1 MTKHLAP
8 YKPLPW
14 QVAPW
19 RDKSPVLLL
28 TGSAGGGKSRV
39 AAEKLHGYCLK
50 YPKAQAL
57 MLRKIRQSMTNS
69 TVLFMERTVI
79 SNDPRVRHYPSKLRF
94 EYHNGSLLTY
104 GGMANREQR
113 EQVRSIG
120 AAGGIDIAWMEEA
133 TGFTEDD
140 YNEVLA
146 RMRGNAA
153 DWRQIILTTNPDAP
167 THWIYKDL
175 IENNQASIYYSSAAD
190 NPHNPDSYKQSLGRL
205 TGILAQRLREG
216 RWVQAE
222 GVIYDEFDHARHVIE
237 RDALPR
243 FMPRYVAGVD
253 WGYRNPGVLGVYGV
267 GGVNGALYLVAEYY
281 HTGQMIDW
289 WVEKARALNNE
300 YGIEVFVCDP
310 SEPAYINALN
320 AAGLNAVAGFNA
332 VIPGINA
339 VKQRLADGRLF
350 FVADALR
357 ETDLALEEV
366 KQPTATVAEFPGYVW
381 ANSKTKEQPIKE
393 LDHGMDMLRYLVAYV
408 DDIGQ
413 ERVVREVSRIW

>member
-1 MTKHLAP
+1 MTEYLAP

-28 TGSAGGGKSRV
+28 TGSAGGGKSRL
-39 AAEKLHGYCLK
+39 AGEKLHGYCLK
-50 YPKAQAL
+50 YPNTQAL

-79 SNDPRVRHYPSKLRF
+79 SNDERVRHYPSKLRF
-94 EYHNGSLLTY
+94 EYHNGSILTY

-120 AAGGIDIAWMEEA
+120 AAGGLDIVWMEEA

-153 DWRQIILTTNPDAP
+153 DWRQIIMSTNPDAP
-167 THWIYKDL
+167 THWIYKDM
-175 IENNQASIYYSSAAD
+175 IEGGQASVYYSSAID
-190 NPHNPDSYKQSLGRL
+190 NPHNPESYKQSLQNL
-205 TGILAQRLREG
+205 TGVLAQRLREG
-216 RWVQAE
+216 RWIQAE
-222 GVIYDEFDHARHVIE
+222 GVIYDEFDPAKHLIE
-237 RDALPR
+237 RDDLPR

-253 WGYRNPGVLGVYGV
+253 WGYRNPGVIAVYGV
-267 GGVNGALYLVAEYY
+267 GGVNGALYLVAEHY

-289 WVEKARALNNE
+289 WVERAQALNKE
-300 YGIEVFVCDP
+300 YGIEAFVCDP
-310 SEPAYINALN
+310 SEPAYINAFN
-320 AAGLNAVAGFNA
+320 AAGFNAVPGFNA

-350 FVADALR
+350 FVGDALR
-357 ETDLALEEV
+357 EVDVSLEADKLPTD
-366 KQPTATVAEFPGYVW
+366 TVSEFPGYVW

-393 LDHGMDMLRYLVAYV
+393 RDHGLDQCRYLVAYV

-413 ERVVREVSRIW
+413 ERVVREVTKIW